1 MTDAGSLSDTAQIT
15 INLTNVNEAP
25 VVNDQSFSLAEN
37 SAPGAAVGT
46 VASSDPDSGD
56 TRTYAIT
63 AGNTGGTFTI
73 DANTGAITVAN
84 NALLN
89 FEATPSFTLTVAVT
103 DAGSLSDTAQIT
115 INLTN
120 VNEAPVVNDQSF
132 SLAENSAPGAAVGTV
147 ASSDPDSGD
156 TRTYAITAGNTGGT
170 FTIDANTGAITVAN
184 NALLNFEATPSFTL
198 TVAVTDAGS
207 LSDTA
212 QITINLTNVNEAPVV
227 NDQSFSLAENSAPG
241 AAVGTVASSDP
252 DSGDTRTYAITAGNT
267 GGTFTIDANTGAITV
282 ANNALLNFEATPSFT
297 LTVAVTDAGSLSDTA
312 QITINLTNVNEAPV
326 VNDQSFSL
334 AENSAPGAAV
344 GTVASSDPDS
354 GDTRTYA
361 ITAGNTGG
369 TFTIDANTG
378 AITVA
383 NNALLNF
390 EATPSFTLTVAVT
403 DAGSLSD
410 TAQIT
415 INLTNVNEAPVV
427 NDQSFSLAENSA
439 PGAAVGTV
447 ASSDPDS
454 GDTRTY
460 AITAGNTGGTFTIDA
475 NTGAITVANNALLNF
490 EATPS
495 FTLTVAV
502 TDAGSLSDTA
512 QITINLTNVNEA
524 PVVNDQSFSLAENSA
539 PGAAVGTVAS
549 SDPDS
554 GDTRTY
560 AITAGNTGGTFTI
573 DANTGAI
580 TVANNAL
587 LNFEATPSFTLT
599 VAVTD
604 AGSLSDTAQIT
615 INLTNVNEAPVVND
629 QSFSLA
635 ENSAPGAAVG
645 TVASSDPDSGDT
657 RTYAITAGNTGGTF
671 TIDANT
677 GAITVA
683 NNALLNFEA
692 TPSFT
697 LTVAVTDA
705 GSLSDTAQITIN
717 LTNVNEAPVVN
728 DQSFSLAENSAPGA
742 AVGTVASSDP
752 DSGDTRTYA
761 ITAGNTGG
769 TFTIDANTGAITVA
783 NNALLNF
790 EATPSFTL
798 TVAVTD
804 AGSLSDTAQIT
815 INLTN
820 VNEAPVVN
828 DQSFSLAENSAPGAA
843 VGTVASSD
851 PDSGDTRTYA
861 ITAGNTGGT
870 FTIDANTGA
879 ITVANNALLNFEA
892 TPSFTLT
899 VAVTDAGSLSDTAQ
913 ITINLTNVNEAPVVN
928 DQSFSLAENSAPGA
942 AVGTVAS
949 SDPDSGDTRTY
960 AITAGNTGGTFTID
974 ANTGAITVA
983 NNALLNFEATPSFTL
998 TVAVTDAGS
1007 LSDTAQI
1014 TINLTNVNEA
1024 PVVNDQSFSLAE
1036 NSAPGAAVGTVASS
1050 DPDSGDTRTYA
1061 ITAGNT
1067 GGTFTIDANTGAI
1080 TVANNALLN
1089 FEATPSFTLTV
1100 AVTDAGSLSDTA
1112 QITINLTNVNEAPV
1126 VNDQSF
1132 SLAENSA
1139 PGAAVGTVASSDPDS
1154 GDTRTYA
1161 ITAGN
1166 TGGTFTIDANT
1177 GAITVA
1183 NNALLNFEATP
1194 SFTLTVA
1201 VTDAGSLSDTAQITI
1216 NLTNV
1221 NEAPVVND
1229 QSFSLAENSA
1239 PGAAVGTVASSDPD
1253 SGDTRTY
1260 AITAGNT
1267 GGTFTI
1273 DANTGAIT
1281 VANNALLN
1289 FEATPSFTLTVAV
1302 TDAGSLSDTA
1312 QITINLTN
1320 VNEAP
1325 VVNDQSF
1332 SLAENSAPGAAVGTV
1347 ASSDPDSGDT
1357 RTYAITAGNT
1367 GGTFTIDANTGA
1379 ITVANN
1385 ALLNFEATP
1394 SFTLTVAVTDA
1405 GSLSDTAQITINLTN
1420 VNEAPVVNDQSF
1432 SLAENSAPG
1441 AAVGTVASSDPDSGD
1456 TRTYAITA
1464 GNTGGTFTIDAN
1476 TGAITVANNAL
1487 LNFEATPS
1495 FTLTV
1500 AVTDAGSLSD
1510 TAQITINL
1518 TNVNEA
1524 PVVNDQSFS
1533 LAENSAPGAAV
1544 GTVAS
1549 SDPDSGDTRTYAI
1562 TAGNTGGTFTIDA
1575 NTGAITVANNALLN
1589 FEATPSFTL
1598 TVAVT
1603 DAGSLSDTAQITIN
1617 LTNVNEAPVVNDQSF
1632 SLAEN
1637 SAPGAAVGTVASS
1650 DPDSGDT
1657 RTYAITAGNTGGTF
1671 TIDANTGA
1679 ITVANNA
1686 LLNFEA
1692 TPSFTLT
1699 VAVTDAG
1706 SLSDTA
1712 QITINLTNVNEA
1724 PVVNDQSFS
1733 LAENS
1738 APGAAVGT
1746 VASSDPD
1753 SGDTRTYAITAGNTG
1768 GTFTID
1774 ANTGAITV
1782 ANNALLNFE
1791 ATPSFTLTVAVTDA
1805 GSLSDTAQITINLTN
1820 VNEAP
1825 VVNDQSF
1832 SLAENSAP
1840 GAAVGTRGLERP
1852 R

>member
-1 MTDAGSLSDTAQIT
+1 M
-15 INLTNVNEAP
+15 
-25 VVNDQSFSLAEN
+25 
-37 SAPGAAVGT
+37 
-46 VASSDPDSGD
+46 ASSDPDSGD

-960 AITAGNTGGTFTID
+960 AITAGNTGGAFAID
-974 ANTGAITVA
+974 ADHRSDHGRQQRRARLRDHPELRAHGAGLRQHPDRHRADHDQPERSARQRLPGRERRQRQRQRGRCVDRDHAHRAPMPTTRSRPSGCPA
-983 NNALLNFEATPSFTL
+983 CPRTASCTP
-998 TVAVTDAGS
+998 
-1007 LSDTAQI
+1007 
-1014 TINLTNVNEA
+1014 
-1024 PVVNDQSFSLAE
+1024 
-1036 NSAPGAAVGTVASS
+1036 
-1050 DPDSGDTRTYA
+1050 TRA
-1061 ITAGNT
+1061 
-1067 GGTFTIDANTGAI
+1067 
-1080 TVANNALLN
+1080 
-1089 FEATPSFTLTV
+1089 
-1100 AVTDAGSLSDTA
+1100 
-1112 QITINLTNVNEAPV
+1112 
-1126 VNDQSF
+1126 
-1132 SLAENSA
+1132 
-1139 PGAAVGTVASSDPDS
+1139 
-1154 GDTRTYA
+1154 
-1161 ITAGN
+1161 
-1166 TGGTFTIDANT
+1166 
-1177 GAITVA
+1177 
-1183 NNALLNFEATP
+1183 
-1194 SFTLTVA
+1194 
-1201 VTDAGSLSDTAQITI
+1201 
-1216 NLTNV
+1216 
-1221 NEAPVVND
+1221 
-1229 QSFSLAENSA
+1229 
-1239 PGAAVGTVASSDPD
+1239 
-1253 SGDTRTY
+1253 
-1260 AITAGNT
+1260 
-1267 GGTFTI
+1267 
-1273 DANTGAIT
+1273 
-1281 VANNALLN
+1281 
-1289 FEATPSFTLTVAV
+1289 
-1302 TDAGSLSDTA
+1302 
-1312 QITINLTN
+1312 
-1320 VNEAP
+1320 
-1325 VVNDQSF
+1325 
-1332 SLAENSAPGAAVGTV
+1332 
-1347 ASSDPDSGDT
+1347 
-1357 RTYAITAGNT
+1357 
-1367 GGTFTIDANTGA
+1367 
-1379 ITVANN
+1379 
-1385 ALLNFEATP
+1385 
-1394 SFTLTVAVTDA
+1394 
-1405 GSLSDTAQITINLTN
+1405 
-1420 VNEAPVVNDQSF
+1420 
-1432 SLAENSAPG
+1432 
-1441 AAVGTVASSDPDSGD
+1441 
-1456 TRTYAITA
+1456 
-1464 GNTGGTFTIDAN
+1464 
-1476 TGAITVANNAL
+1476 
-1487 LNFEATPS
+1487 
-1495 FTLTV
+1495 
-1500 AVTDAGSLSD
+1500 
-1510 TAQITINL
+1510 
-1518 TNVNEA
+1518 
-1524 PVVNDQSFS
+1524 
-1533 LAENSAPGAAV
+1533 
-1544 GTVAS
+1544 
-1549 SDPDSGDTRTYAI
+1549 
-1562 TAGNTGGTFTIDA
+1562 
-1575 NTGAITVANNALLN
+1575 
-1589 FEATPSFTL
+1589 
-1598 TVAVT
+1598 
-1603 DAGSLSDTAQITIN
+1603 
-1617 LTNVNEAPVVNDQSF
+1617 
-1632 SLAEN
+1632 
-1637 SAPGAAVGTVASS
+1637 
-1650 DPDSGDT
+1650 
-1657 RTYAITAGNTGGTF
+1657 
-1671 TIDANTGA
+1671 
-1679 ITVANNA
+1679 
-1686 LLNFEA
+1686 
-1692 TPSFTLT
+1692 
-1699 VAVTDAG
+1699 
-1706 SLSDTA
+1706 
-1712 QITINLTNVNEA
+1712 
-1724 PVVNDQSFS
+1724 
-1733 LAENS
+1733 
-1738 APGAAVGT
+1738 
-1746 VASSDPD
+1746 
-1753 SGDTRTYAITAGNTG
+1753 
-1768 GTFTID
+1768 
-1774 ANTGAITV
+1774 
-1782 ANNALLNFE
+1782 
-1791 ATPSFTLTVAVTDA
+1791 
-1805 GSLSDTAQITINLTN
+1805 
-1820 VNEAP
+1820 
-1825 VVNDQSF
+1825 
-1832 SLAENSAP
+1832 
-1840 GAAVGTRGLERP
+1840 
-1852 R
+1852 